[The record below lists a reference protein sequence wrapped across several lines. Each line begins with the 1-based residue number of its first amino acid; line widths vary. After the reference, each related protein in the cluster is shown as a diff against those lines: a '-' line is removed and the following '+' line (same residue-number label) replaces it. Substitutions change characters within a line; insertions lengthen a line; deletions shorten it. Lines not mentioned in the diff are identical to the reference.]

1 MELEQESIIKIQM
14 IEQEI
19 NHLNEQ
25 LQIIEQNNGYMNGLV
40 DTINEI
46 DKNETKEIMVD
57 LGKRIFIPVEIKERK
72 LFLDVGKGNFV
83 KKSLKETKDII
94 DAEKMKLID
103 SKNEIIRGLNQLNE
117 EMENMIKEIEN
128 KK

>member
-57 LGKRIFIPVEIKERK
+57 LGKRIFIPVEIKESK

>member
-1 MELEQESIIKIQM
+1 MELEQETIIKIQM

-19 NHLNEQ
+19 NQLNEQ
-25 LQIIEQNNGYMNGLV
+25 LQIIEQNDEYMNGLV
-40 DTINEI
+40 ETINEI

-72 LFLDVGKGNFV
+72 LFVDVGKGNFV
-83 KKSLKETKDII
+83 KKSIKETKNII
-94 DAEKMKLID
+94 ETEKMKLIE
-103 SKNEIIRGLNQLNE
+103 SKNEIIKRLNHLNE
-117 EMENMIKEIEN
+117 EMENMIKEIEM

>member
-1 MELEQESIIKIQM
+1 MGLEQETIIKIQM
-14 IEQEI
+14 MEQEI
-19 NHLNEQ
+19 NNLNEH

>member
-1 MELEQESIIKIQM
+1 MELEQETIIKIQM
-14 IEQEI
+14 MEQEI
-19 NHLNEQ
+19 NNLNEH

-103 SKNEIIRGLNQLNE
+103 SKNEIIRRLNQLNE

>member
-1 MELEQESIIKIQM
+1 MELEQETIFKIQM
-14 IEQEI
+14 MEQEI

-25 LQIIEQNNGYMNGLV
+25 IQIIDQNNEYMNNLLE
-40 DTINEI
+40 TINEI

-72 LFLDVGKGNFV
+72 LFVDVGKGNFV
-83 KKSLKETKDII
+83 KKSMKETKDVIET
-94 DAEKMKLID
+94 EKMKLIE
-103 SKNEIIRGLNQLNE
+103 SKNNIIIRLNHLNE
-117 EMENMIKEIEN
+117 EMENIIEEIEM

>member
-1 MELEQESIIKIQM
+1 MELEQETIIKIQM
-14 IEQEI
+14 MEQEI
-19 NHLNEQ
+19 NNLNEH